1 MASRT
6 VSNVASEL
14 IPANASRKSLVIQNE
29 DSTDSVFLKRERSE
43 TTGVSSTDH
52 DIKLGPGA
60 AITLNWQ
67 QDGSSSIQSRYTAIA
82 SANTPRVAF
91 FETED
96 IFR

>member
-43 TTGVSSTDH
+43 VTGVSSTDH
-52 DIKLGPGA
+52 DVKLGPGS
-60 AITLNWQ
+60 AITLNYQ
-67 QDGSSSIQSRYTAIA
+67 QDGLTAVQARYTVIA

-96 IFR
+96 VVR